1 MSPSPDVGGGPT
13 LETYVETRLN
23 LLTVALR
30 ESAQAQSSA
39 LGSSI
44 EATKESLMALDR
56 VVSAAIAASDL
67 RYEQRYNA
75 QADALAAAFLSQQ
88 VAMKTALEAAKEA
101 VQAALAA
108 ADRAVTKSEQ
118 AADKRFEALNE
129 LRQMLNDMVGSLI
142 TRVEAVQ
149 RFDSITEKI
158 DAGVKRVESLEARYN
173 TMTGEQSGSER
184 RGRDVVTA
192 ARANVGMVV
201 GIVGGGVGLILLV
214 IAVLRFFSGR

>member
-1 MSPSPDVGGGPT
+1 MSPSQEGGGGPS

-23 LLTVALR
+23 LLTVALQ

-44 EATKESLMALDR
+44 EATKESLAALDR
-56 VVSAAIAASDL
+56 VVVAAIAAADL

>member
-1 MSPSPDVGGGPT
+1 MSPTNDSSGGPS

-23 LLTVALR
+23 LLTVQIQ

-56 VVSAAIAASDL
+56 VMLAAIAASDL
-67 RYEQRYNA
+67 RYQQRFDA

-108 ADRAVTKSEQ
+108 ADRAVSKAEL

-129 LRQMLNDMVGSLI
+129 LRQMLNDMVSTLI

-149 RFDSITEKI
+149 RFDSMTEKL
-158 DAGVKRVESLEARYN
+158 DAGTHRVDTLEARFN
-173 TMTGEQSGSER
+173 TMSGEQSGSER

-201 GIVGGGVGLILLV
+201 GIVGGGVGLVLLL
-214 IAVLRFFSGR
+214 IAVLRYFSGR